1 MFASATSEGQRR
13 AFWHTNQQKKKDSKG
28 SEDGGLAGDVPPGGG
43 GVLKSKREGVRRSP
57 GKTEGGENVR
67 HRVRKREGE
76 GQGGGGGEDEEG
88 GRTEERGERSRALSC
103 RPGSQI
109 RRGLKRGVDC
119 V

>member
-1 MFASATSEGQRR
+1 M
-13 AFWHTNQQKKKDSKG
+13 AFEPAEKKDSEG
-28 SEDGGLAGDVPPGGG
+28 SEDGGLAGDVPPGEAAF
-43 GVLKSKREGVRRSP
+43 LKGKREGVRRSL
-57 GKTEGGENVR
+57 GKTEGGESDVR
-67 HRVRKREGE
+67 HRVRKREEE
-76 GQGGGGGEDEEG
+76 GRGGGEG